1 MHIKIDDDVITKSL
15 EVIKDPHSE
24 GTIEDIMLQNELM
37 EKIYEDLNLVAY
49 YINSIEIVRRQ
60 LLDLKAMLKN
70 TNQKEELIGIVDTLE
85 SEFLNVEKQLIQ
97 LKVTGTG
104 QDDVRF
110 EKMIGEKLAYLGGNV
125 PIADFK
131 PSNSYYEVYK
141 LLNTRLKNVGVQF
154 DTLKNEKLKE
164 TTDKLKEKGIDMIIM
179 N

>member
-1 MHIKIDDDVITKSL
+1 M
-15 EVIKDPHSE
+15 
-24 GTIEDIMLQNELM
+24 
-37 EKIYEDLNLVAY
+37 
-49 YINSIEIVRRQ
+49 
-60 LLDLKAMLKN
+60 
-70 TNQKEELIGIVDTLE
+70 
-85 SEFLNVEKQLIQ
+85 
-97 LKVTGTG
+97 KVTGTG

-131 PSNSYYEVYK
+131 PSDSYYEVYK